1 MEEEKKL
8 YPSRLCSVEDIHP
21 WGKEEFRLADLGYRD
36 TVLRDGWLA
45 GTTMAEMMETYLDR
59 VVGDNVFE
67 WYGQQFPFQIK
78 FIKVHGKMPLRVSPN
93 DELAAQRYDLLGKEK
108 VWYVLKAGTD
118 AKIFCG
124 FRKDVQVSD
133 FYAACADGSVAE
145 MLHSETPHA
154 GQAIHIAPGTPH
166 CAWGDIEIVE
176 VSEASPLDF
185 CLCTWGEDVSE
196 AEFDPNL
203 GLVESLDFIDYKTFK
218 PGPHD
223 HHDHEH
229 VVEKLAQLPQ
239 FTLSKVLM
247 NDALHIYTEQFDSC
261 LAYTCISGEFDVQ
274 LEGSF
279 VVVKEGETVLIPA
292 ECPDFI
298 LAPRAKGTVAL
309 EAMVEHR
316 DEVDSYTGETEDEH
330 HHHHHH
336 DDEDFDEDEC
346 NDGDCDCGHHH
357 HHHYHS

>member
-8 YPSRLCSVEDIHP
+8 YPTRLCSVEDIHP

-78 FIKVHGKMPLRVSPN
+78 FIKVNGKMPLRVSPN
-93 DELAAQRYDLLGKEK
+93 DEVAAQRYDLLGKEK
-108 VWYVLKAGTD
+108 VWYVLRAGAD

-124 FRKDVQVSD
+124 FRKNVQVSD
-133 FYAACADGSVAE
+133 FYAACTDGSVEE
-145 MLHSETPHA
+145 MLHVETPHA
-154 GQAIHIAPGTPH
+154 GEAIHIAPGTPH

-185 CLCTWGEDVSE
+185 CLCSWGESLSE
-196 AEFDPNL
+196 SEFDPNL

-218 PGPHD
+218 PEPHE

-239 FTLSKVLM
+239 FTASKVIM

-274 LEGSF
+274 IEGSY

-298 LAPRAKGTVAL
+298 LSPRAKGTLTL
-309 EAMVEHR
+309 EVMVEHR
-316 DEVDSYTGETEDEH
+316 DEVDSYTGESEHEH
-330 HHHHHH
+330 HHHHH
-336 DDEDFDEDEC
+336 DEEDCDCEEDEC

-357 HHHYHS
+357 HYHS